1 MGILKKIYPLF
12 FLFLFTGCFDEFTPD
27 VVTKPVLCINSLITA
42 GEPIDVSVTH
52 TWFYTDEA
60 SIENH
65 EVDDAVVT
73 IYADGEIVD
82 SDYLPKEGDRI
93 RIVAESRKYGAA
105 EAEVTVPV
113 CVPIVSLTW
122 EAEVTDFH
130 EWGYIDHPTYDFT
143 MNLHARL
150 MFKDP
155 QATDNFY
162 QFSYM
167 DFPKDPSTNEVT
179 YLQHLSFSSGNFYYE
194 SEPIFSEHIGELD
207 AMTNAVAYGFSFFTD
222 RQFSGDYYTL
232 NLQYGGMHVY
242 IGNGKPGVVPVDFG
256 LEMTL
261 SSVSESFYKWS
272 NYRWHEDDGSISDLA
287 DIGLADPMWGY
298 SNVSTGAG
306 VVAAR
311 SLSTRRV
318 NLRDFL
324 QQVIFNMQE

>member
-1 MGILKKIYPLF
+1 MGILNKIYPLF
-12 FLFLFTGCFDEFTPD
+12 FIFFLTGCFDDFKPD
-27 VVTKPVLCINSLITA
+27 VSTKPVLCINSLITA

-65 EVDDAVVT
+65 EADDAVVT
-73 IYADGEIVD
+73 IYVDGEIVA
-82 SDYLPKEGDRI
+82 SDYLPKEGDTI
-93 RIVAESRKYGAA
+93 RIVAESRKYGDA

-113 CVPIVSLTW
+113 SVPIVSLTW
-122 EAEVTDFH
+122 EAEVTDFQ
-130 EWGYIDHPTYDFT
+130 EWGNINQSTYDFR

-150 MFKDP
+150 KFKDP
-155 QATDNFY
+155 QGADNFY
-162 QFSYM
+162 QFAYV
-167 DFPKDPSTNEVT
+167 DFPKDPSTDEIT
-179 YLQHLSFSSGNFYYE
+179 YLQNLNFYSGTFYYE

-242 IGNGKPGVVPVDFG
+242 IGNGKPGVVPDDFG

-261 SSVSESFYKWS
+261 SSVTESFYKWS
-272 NYRWHEDDGSISDLA
+272 NYLWHEDDGSIGDLA

-306 VVAAR
+306 VVAAQ
-311 SLSTRRV
+311 SKTTMSI
-318 NLRDFL
+318 NLRDSL
-324 QQVIFNMQE
+324 TDYLSSM